1 MGPMSMIGKV
11 RSRRMDMARQLLRV
25 FPDYETE
32 EAQAP
37 EAEVRIRLGELL
49 PLVAMAERMHFVW
62 LQDFLDDEVR
72 VTNDLYEVL
81 QAFRACRPSA

>member
-1 MGPMSMIGKV
+1 
-11 RSRRMDMARQLLRV
+11 MARQLLRV

>member
-1 MGPMSMIGKV
+1 
-11 RSRRMDMARQLLRV
+11 MARQLLRV

-32 EAQAP
+32 ETLAP

-49 PLVAMAERMHFVW
+49 PLVAIAQRMHFVW